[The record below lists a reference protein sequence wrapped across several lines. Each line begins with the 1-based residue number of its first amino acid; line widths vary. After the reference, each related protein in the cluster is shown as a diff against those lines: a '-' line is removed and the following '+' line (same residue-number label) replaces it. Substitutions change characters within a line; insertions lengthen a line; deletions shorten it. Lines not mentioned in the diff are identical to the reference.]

1 MSAQP
6 GVTGAGLTGTGL
18 AGTGL
23 TGAVWQRVR
32 GGSSL
37 LPILAALVVI
47 WLVMGAVNP
56 AFLAPENLVN
66 LTLQSAPVGVIALG
80 VVLVLLVGQ
89 IDLSVGSVSGLAA
102 AVVAVGSV
110 NLGWPVALAILAALA
125 CGVVVGLGYGAL
137 STRLGLPS
145 FVFTLAGLLFLAGV
159 QLRVL
164 GPMGSINLPFESWF
178 VRSVQQG
185 FLSPVAAWTL
195 VALVVVAVAVV
206 QVVARARRRRADLPC
221 ASVPQIVVRT
231 LVLAAVL
238 SAIAAYLGTARG
250 IGYSVVLFAALVVV
264 TDVLLRRT
272 RWGRSVRAV
281 GGDRRAAMLAG
292 VPVQRTVVLCFVAC
306 STLAALGGVLAAGR
320 LGAANQ
326 GTGGA
331 DTYLVAIA
339 AAVIG
344 GTSLFGGRGSAWSA
358 VLGVLVIQSIANG
371 LTLMNVDQA
380 ARYMVTGAVLLLA
393 IIIDML
399 VRKRREGL
407 T

>member
-1 MSAQP
+1 MSAGP
-6 GVTGAGLTGTGL
+6 SVTGAGLP
-18 AGTGL
+18 
-23 TGAVWQRVR
+23 GAVWQRMR
-32 GGSSL
+32 GRNSL
-37 LPILAALVVI
+37 LPIVAALAGI
-47 WLVMGAVNP
+47 WLILGAVNP

-89 IDLSVGSVSGLAA
+89 IDLSVGSLSGLAA

-110 NLGWPVALAILAALA
+110 TLGWPVAVAILAALA

-164 GPMGSINLPFESWF
+164 GPLGSINLPFESWF

-185 FLSPVAAWTL
+185 FLPPGLAWAL
-195 VALVVVAVAVV
+195 VAVTVVASAALQVA
-206 QVVARARRRRADLPC
+206 ARARRRRADLAC

-231 LVLAAVL
+231 FVLAAVL
-238 SAIAAYLGTARG
+238 SAIVAYLYAGTARG
-250 IGYSVVLFAALVVV
+250 IGWSVLLFALLVVV

-292 VPVQRTVVLCFVAC
+292 VPVRRTVVLCFVAC

-399 VRKRREGL
+399 LRKRREA
-407 T
+407 

>member
-1 MSAQP
+1 MSTP
-6 GVTGAGLTGTGL
+6 PSVTGAGLS
-18 AGTGL
+18 
-23 TGAVWQRVR
+23 GAVWQRMR
-32 GGSSL
+32 GRNSL
-37 LPILAALVVI
+37 LPIVAALAGI
-47 WLVMGAVNP
+47 WLILGAVNP

-89 IDLSVGSVSGLAA
+89 IDLSVGSLSGLAA

-110 NLGWPVALAILAALA
+110 TLGWPVALAILAALA

-137 STRLGLPS
+137 STRLGLP
-145 FVFTLAGLLFLAGV
+145 
-159 QLRVL
+159 
-164 GPMGSINLPFESWF
+164 GPLGSINLPFESWF

-185 FLSPVAAWTL
+185 FLPSGVAW
-195 VALVVVAVAVV
+195 ALVGVTVVASAVLQVA
-206 QVVARARRRRADLPC
+206 ARARRRRADLAC

-231 LVLAAVL
+231 FVLAAVL
-238 SAIAAYLGTARG
+238 SAIVAYLYAGTARG
-250 IGYSVVLFAALVVV
+250 IGWSVLLFALLVVV

-292 VPVQRTVVLCFVAC
+292 VPVRRTVVLCFVAC

-399 VRKRREGL
+399 LRKRREA
-407 T
+407 

>member
-1 MSAQP
+1 MSAQS
-6 GVTGAGLTGTGL
+6 
-18 AGTGL
+18 GL

-32 GGSSL
+32 GGNSL

-195 VALVVVAVAVV
+195 VALVVVTVAVV

-292 VPVQRTVVLCFVAC
+292 V
-306 STLAALGGVLAAGR
+306 
-320 LGAANQ
+320 
-326 GTGGA
+326 
-331 DTYLVAIA
+331 
-339 AAVIG
+339 
-344 GTSLFGGRGSAWSA
+344 
-358 VLGVLVIQSIANG
+358 
-371 LTLMNVDQA
+371 
-380 ARYMVTGAVLLLA
+380 
-393 IIIDML
+393 
-399 VRKRREGL
+399 
-407 T
+407 

>member
-1 MSAQP
+1 MSAP
-6 GVTGAGLTGTGL
+6 SAGTGAGLPGAGL
-18 AGTGL
+18 S
-23 TGAVWQRVR
+23 GAVWQRVR

-37 LPILAALVVI
+37 LPIVAALVSI
-47 WLVMGAVNP
+47 WLVLGAVNP

-89 IDLSVGSVSGLAA
+89 IDLSVGSLSGVAA

-110 NLGWPVALAILAALA
+110 TLGWPVALAILVALA
-125 CGVVVGLGYGAL
+125 CGAVVGLGYGAL

-164 GPMGSINLPFESWF
+164 GPLGSINLPFESWF

-185 FLSPVAAWTL
+185 FLPAGVAWA
-195 VALVVVAVAVV
+195 VVAVVV
-206 QVVARARRRRADLPC
+206 VTSATLQTVTRARRRRADLAS
-221 ASVPQIVVRT
+221 ASVPQIAVRT

-238 SAIAAYLGTARG
+238 SLVVAYLYAGTARG
-250 IGYSVVLFAALVVV
+250 IGWSVALFALLVVV
-264 TDVLLRRT
+264 ADVLLRRT

-292 VPVQRTVVLCFVAC
+292 VPVRRTVVLCFVAC

-326 GTGGA
+326 GTGAA

-399 VRKRREGL
+399 MRKRREA
-407 T
+407 

>member
-6 GVTGAGLTGTGL
+6 GGTGL
-18 AGTGL
+18 P
-23 TGAVWQRVR
+23 GAVWQRVR
-32 GGSSL
+32 IGTGL
-37 LPILAALVVI
+37 LPIVAALVGI
-47 WLVMGAVNP
+47 WLVLGAINP

-80 VVLVLLVGQ
+80 VVLVLLVGE
-89 IDLSVGSVSGLAA
+89 IDLSVGSLSGLAA

-110 NLGWPVALAILAALA
+110 TLGWPVALAIGVALA

-164 GPMGSINLPFESWF
+164 GPLGSINLPFESWF

-185 FLSPVAAWTL
+185 FLPAGVAW
-195 VALVVVAVAVV
+195 ALVVAVV
-206 QVVARARRRRADLPC
+206 VASAAGQLAARARRRRADLAC
-221 ASVPQIVVRT
+221 ASVPQVAVRT
-231 LVLAAVL
+231 FVLAAVL
-238 SAIAAYLGTARG
+238 SLVVAYLYLGSARG
-250 IGYSVVLFAALVVV
+250 IGYSVVLFALLVVV

-292 VPVQRTVVLCFVAC
+292 VPVRRTVVLCFVAC

-393 IIIDML
+393 IVIDML
-399 VRKRREGL
+399 MRKRREA
-407 T
+407 

>member
-1 MSAQP
+1 MSAP
-6 GVTGAGLTGTGL
+6 PAGAGPSGAGLP
-18 AGTGL
+18 
-23 TGAVWQRVR
+23 GAVWQRVR
-32 GGSSL
+32 GGNGL
-37 LPILAALVVI
+37 LPIVAALVGI
-47 WLVMGAVNP
+47 WLVLGAVNP

-89 IDLSVGSVSGLAA
+89 IDLSVGSLSGLAA

-110 NLGWPVALAILAALA
+110 SLGWPVALVILVALA

-185 FLSPVAAWTL
+185 FLPVWAAWAL
-195 VALVVVAVAVV
+195 VAVIVVTSAVL
-206 QVVARARRRRADLPC
+206 QLVARARRRRADLAC
-221 ASVPQIVVRT
+221 ASLPQIAVRT
-231 LVLAAVL
+231 LVLGGVL
-238 SAIAAYLGTARG
+238 SLIVAYLYLGTARG
-250 IGYSVVLFAALVVV
+250 IGWSVVLFALLVVV

-292 VPVQRTVVLCFVAC
+292 VPVRRTVVLCFVAC

-393 IIIDML
+393 IIIDTL
-399 VRKRREGL
+399 LRKRREA
-407 T
+407 

>member
-6 GVTGAGLTGTGL
+6 AAAGAGHAGL
-18 AGTGL
+18 P
-23 TGAVWQRVR
+23 GAVWQRVR

-37 LPILAALVVI
+37 LPIVAALVGI
-47 WLVMGAVNP
+47 WLVLGAVNP

-89 IDLSVGSVSGLAA
+89 IDLSVGSLSGLAA

-185 FLSPVAAWTL
+185 FMAPGVAWAL
-195 VALVVVAVAVV
+195 VAVVVVTSAVV
-206 QVVARARRRRADLPC
+206 QVTARARRRRADLAC

-238 SAIAAYLGTARG
+238 SAIVAYLYVGSARG
-250 IGYSVVLFAALVVV
+250 IGWSVVLFALLVVV

-399 VRKRREGL
+399 MRKRREA
-407 T
+407 

>member
-6 GVTGAGLTGTGL
+6 AGAGAGPSGAGLP
-18 AGTGL
+18 
-23 TGAVWQRVR
+23 GAVWQRVR
-32 GGSSL
+32 GGNGL
-37 LPILAALVVI
+37 LPIVAALVGI
-47 WLVMGAVNP
+47 WLVLGAVNP

-89 IDLSVGSVSGLAA
+89 IDLSVGSLSGLAA

-110 NLGWPVALAILAALA
+110 SLGWPVALAILVALA

-164 GPMGSINLPFESWF
+164 GPLGSINLPFESWF

-185 FLSPVAAWTL
+185 FLPAAAAW
-195 VALVVVAVAVV
+195 ALVVVIVVTSAVL
-206 QVVARARRRRADLPC
+206 QLVARARRRRADLAC
-221 ASVPQIVVRT
+221 ASLPQIAVRT
-231 LVLAAVL
+231 LVLGGVL
-238 SAIAAYLGTARG
+238 SAIVAYLYLGTARG
-250 IGYSVVLFAALVVV
+250 IGWSVVLFALLVVV

-292 VPVQRTVVLCFVAC
+292 VPVRRTVVLCFVAC

-399 VRKRREGL
+399 IRKRREA
-407 T
+407 

>member
-32 GGSSL
+32 GGNSL
-37 LPILAALVVI
+37 LPIVAALAVI

-110 NLGWPVALAILAALA
+110 TLGWPVALAILAALA
-125 CGVVVGLGYGAL
+125 CGVVVGLAYGAL

-164 GPMGSINLPFESWF
+164 GPYGSINLPFESWF

-185 FLSPVAAWTL
+185 FLSPAVAW
-195 VALVVVAVAVV
+195 ALVVVVVATTATL
-206 QVVARARRRRADLPC
+206 QVVARVRRRRADLAC

-238 SAIAAYLGTARG
+238 SAIVAYLGTARG

-292 VPVQRTVVLCFVAC
+292 VPVHRTVVLCFVAC

-399 VRKRREGL
+399 MRKRREA
-407 T
+407 

>member
-1 MSAQP
+1 MN
-6 GVTGAGLTGTGL
+6 
-18 AGTGL
+18 
-23 TGAVWQRVR
+23 WQRVR
-32 GGSSL
+32 GGSGL
-37 LPILAALVVI
+37 LPIVAALVGI
-47 WLVMGAVNP
+47 WLVLGAVNP

-89 IDLSVGSVSGLAA
+89 IDLSVGSLSGLAA

-110 NLGWPVALAILAALA
+110 TLGWPVALAIGAALA

-185 FLSPVAAWTL
+185 FLPAGVAWALVAA
-195 VALVVVAVAVV
+195 VVATFAAV
-206 QVVARARRRRADLPC
+206 QVVARVRRRRADLAC

-238 SAIAAYLGTARG
+238 SVVVAYLYAGTARG
-250 IGYSVVLFAALVVV
+250 VGWSVVLFAALVVV

-281 GGDRRAAMLAG
+281 GGDQRAAVLAG
-292 VPVQRTVVLCFVAC
+292 VPVRRTVVLCFVAC

-393 IIIDML
+393 IVIDML
-399 VRKRREGL
+399 LRKRREA
-407 T
+407 